1 MQNKT
6 TFFLGLG
13 AALLLGFFCWYLFGS
28 GAGNSN
34 NVDNRL
40 SNFEERLSAAE
51 AEQRKASAAIDAANR
66 TAAEITATAG
76 AVNAGLDRATE
87 TARRGQT
94 ASESAAESVRE
105 ATAAANDCARS
116 VEDSRSRFAE
126 CESIFNRIDE
136 SNQRGKSGGKTEG
149 ITH

>member
-13 AALLLGFFCWYLFGS
+13 AALLLGFFCWHLFGS

-66 TAAEITATAG
+66 TAAEITATARNI
-76 AVNAGLDRATE
+76 NAGLDRATE
-87 TARRGQT
+87 TARGGQAASNS
-94 ASESAAESVRE
+94 ASESIRE
-105 ATAAANDCARS
+105 ATAAANECAAS
-116 VEDSRSRFAE
+116 IEESRAKLAE
-126 CESIFNRIDE
+126 CKSIFDRIDE
-136 SNQRGKSGGKTEG
+136 SNKTGKGGSATP
-149 ITH
+149 